1 MPAFLS
7 AVVDTLGLE
16 ALRTLALAWAPR
28 VVASLLTVLVFWI
41 LLRSSKNVL
50 TRVFS
55 RVGLDQ
61 TAAGFLQAI
70 TRLVLVVVGT
80 LTALGQL
87 GIDTT
92 GVLASL
98 GVLGL
103 TVGFAAQNTLSNI
116 ISGLFIF
123 WDRPFVLGDLVEVDG
138 EYGRVEEIT
147 LRSTRLVT
155 VDGRMLAFPNAQI
168 ANAKVASYTN
178 FPHLRIDID
187 VTVGVNEPIGRIRE
201 VLLGLIEGDDAWMA
215 EPAPVVVVKSLGD
228 FNVTVE
234 LRAWL
239 DNERDHMPA
248 RFALRE
254 RVKDALD
261 AAGVEMPFETLQIQ
275 PIEVRSSAA
284 AK

>member
-1 MPAFLS
+1 MPAFLHTV
-7 AVVDTLGLE
+7 ADTLGLE

-28 VVASLLTVLVFWI
+28 VVASLLTVLVFWV
-41 LLRSSKNVL
+41 LLRASRTVL
-50 TRVFS
+50 KRVFS

-61 TAAGFLQAI
+61 TAAGFLQSI
-70 TRLVLVVVGT
+70 TRLTLVVVGT

-92 GVLASL
+92 SVLASL

-187 VTVGVNEPIGRIRE
+187 VTVGVNEPIGRVRE
-201 VLLGLIEGDDAWMA
+201 VLLALVADDPAWLDD
-215 EPAPVVVVKSLGD
+215 PAPAVVVTNLGD

-239 DNERDHMPA
+239 ADERNHMPA

-261 AAGVEMPFETLQIQ
+261 AAGVEMPFETLQLQ
-275 PIEVRSSAA
+275 PIEVRGPAA